1 MLQCADLRSVKSIG
15 PNTSMSSVPIPELPQ
30 YRVTL
35 FFGPEPVKATPSR
48 VCCVFNVK
56 KRSWKGGVQIAVEL
70 EEDQL
75 ARARQTIGFED
86 WLENVLAG
94 IPDDERDDY
103 QSRAQDLLVQGLC
116 SLKLDLAVE
125 VGIRQENGCLAGDA
139 LVKELDQAVS
149 DQRARIQSQILTEL
163 DLEEG

>member
-1 MLQCADLRSVKSIG
+1 MA
-15 PNTSMSSVPIPELPQ
+15 SVPTPELPQ

-56 KRSWKGGVQIAVEL
+56 KRSWKGGVQIVVEL

-75 ARARQTIGFED
+75 ARARQTIGFEG
-86 WLENVLAG
+86 WLNKVLDG
-94 IPDDERDDY
+94 LPEGERDDY

-116 SLKLDLAVE
+116 ALKLNLALD
-125 VGIRQENGCLAGDA
+125 VGIRQENGYLVGDV
-139 LVKELDQAVS
+139 LVKELDRVVS
-149 DQRARIQSQILTEL
+149 DQRAQIQTQILTEL
-163 DLEEG
+163 DLAEG

>member
-1 MLQCADLRSVKSIG
+1 MA
-15 PNTSMSSVPIPELPQ
+15 SVPTPELPQ

-35 FFGPEPVKATPSR
+35 FFGPEPLKAPPSR

-56 KRSWKGGVQIAVEL
+56 KRSWKGGVQIVVEL

-75 ARARQTIGFED
+75 ARARQTIGFEG
-86 WLENVLAG
+86 WLNKVVDGLPEG
-94 IPDDERDDY
+94 ERDDY
-103 QSRAQDLLVQGLC
+103 QSRAHDLLVQGLC
-116 SLKLDLAVE
+116 ALKLDLAID
-125 VGIRQENGCLAGDA
+125 VGIRQENGCIAGDA

-163 DLEEG
+163 DLAEG

>member
-1 MLQCADLRSVKSIG
+1 MA
-15 PNTSMSSVPIPELPQ
+15 SVPTPELPQ

-56 KRSWKGGVQIAVEL
+56 KRSWKGGVQVVVEL

-75 ARARQTIGFED
+75 ARARQTIGFEG
-86 WLENVLAG
+86 WLNKVLDG
-94 IPDDERDDY
+94 LPEGERDDY
-103 QSRAQDLLVQGLC
+103 QSRAHDLLVQELC
-116 SLKLDLAVE
+116 ALKLDLAIE
-125 VGIRQENGCLAGDA
+125 VGIRQENGSIAGDA

-149 DQRARIQSQILTEL
+149 DQRAWIQSQILTEL
-163 DLEEG
+163 DLAEG

>member
-1 MLQCADLRSVKSIG
+1 MA
-15 PNTSMSSVPIPELPQ
+15 SVPTPELPQ

-35 FFGPEPVKATPSR
+35 FFGPEPLKATPSR

-56 KRSWKGGVQIAVEL
+56 KRSWKGGVQIVVEL

-75 ARARQTIGFED
+75 ARARQTIGFEG
-86 WLENVLAG
+86 WLNKVVDGLPEG
-94 IPDDERDDY
+94 ERDDY
-103 QSRAQDLLVQGLC
+103 QSRAHDLLVQGLC
-116 SLKLDLAVE
+116 ALKLDLAID
-125 VGIRQENGCLAGDA
+125 VGIRQENGCIAGDA

-163 DLEEG
+163 DLAEG

>member
-1 MLQCADLRSVKSIG
+1 MLQCADLRSVKSTG
-15 PNTSMSSVPIPELPQ
+15 PNTNMSSVPTPELPQ

-86 WLENVLAG
+86 WLKHVLAG

-149 DQRARIQSQILTEL
+149 DQGARIQSQILTEL

>member
-1 MLQCADLRSVKSIG
+1 MA
-15 PNTSMSSVPIPELPQ
+15 SVPTPELPQ

-56 KRSWKGGVQIAVEL
+56 KRSWKGGVQIVVEL

-75 ARARQTIGFED
+75 ARARQTIGFEG
-86 WLENVLAG
+86 WLNKVLDG
-94 IPDDERDDY
+94 LPEGERDDY

-116 SLKLDLAVE
+116 ALKLNLALD
-125 VGIRQENGCLAGDA
+125 VGIRQENGCLVGDV
-139 LVKELDQAVS
+139 LVKELDRVVS
-149 DQRARIQSQILTEL
+149 DQRAQIQMQILTEL
-163 DLEEG
+163 DLAEG

>member
-1 MLQCADLRSVKSIG
+1 MA
-15 PNTSMSSVPIPELPQ
+15 SVPTPELPQ

-48 VCCVFNVK
+48 LCCVFNVK
-56 KRSWKGGVQIAVEL
+56 KRSWKGGVQIVVEL

-86 WLENVLAG
+86 WLNKVLDG
-94 IPDDERDDY
+94 LPEGERDDF

-116 SLKLDLAVE
+116 ALKLDLALDA
-125 VGIRQENGCLAGDA
+125 GIRQENRCLAGDA
-139 LVKELDQAVS
+139 LVKELDQAVP
-149 DQRARIQSQILTEL
+149 DQRAQIQSQILMEL
-163 DLEEG
+163 DLAEG

>member
-1 MLQCADLRSVKSIG
+1 MA
-15 PNTSMSSVPIPELPQ
+15 SVPTPELPQ

-56 KRSWKGGVQIAVEL
+56 KRSWKGGVQIVVEL

-75 ARARQTIGFED
+75 ARARQTFGFEG
-86 WLENVLAG
+86 WLNKVLDG
-94 IPDDERDDY
+94 LPEGERDDY

-116 SLKLDLAVE
+116 ALKLNLALD
-125 VGIRQENGCLAGDA
+125 VGIRQENGCLVGDV
-139 LVKELDQAVS
+139 LVKELDRAVS
-149 DQRARIQSQILTEL
+149 DQRAQIQTQILTEL
-163 DLEEG
+163 DLAEG